1 MRRWLDEPASLGVA
15 ATIVATCAM
24 AVDHLMGDD
33 PGLEDPPAFL
43 VATGLCLLVA
53 IMLFAVV
60 IPRTPPERAA
70 RRGFASS
77 ILAVLSLP
85 LAFLGFFFVLAG
97 GGIALGRIGHG
108 RLATAAFVIGS
119 VVALVGTAAY
129 TYVAITKL

>member
-1 MRRWLDEPASLGVA
+1 VRRWLDEPTSLGVA
-15 ATIVATCAM
+15 ATVVAIGAM

-33 PGLEDPPAFL
+33 PGLEDPPAFF
-43 VATGLCLLVA
+43 VAAGLCLLVA

-70 RRGFASS
+70 RRGFVSS
-77 ILAVLSLP
+77 VLAVLSLP

-108 RLATAAFVIGS
+108 RLATAARVIGG
-119 VVALVGTAAY
+119 VVALAGAAAY
-129 TYVAITKL
+129 TYVAVTKL